1 MELRV
6 TVEEG
11 KDEGFIENGC
21 HVVEDSPPVRLAIGR
36 EVRGREKGMVG
47 VCRAGCLRNK
57 EGLYDTPV
65 HTSLLP

>member
-1 MELRV
+1 MGLRV

-11 KDEGFIENGC
+11 KDEGFTENGC
-21 HVVEDSPPVRLAIGR
+21 HVVEDSAPVRLAIGR
-36 EVRGREKGMVG
+36 EVRGREKGMVE

-57 EGLYDTPV
+57 GLYDTPV